1 MNSAFDRI
9 VVFSYGTLCYLLF
22 LGAFFYVPG
31 FMANVLV
38 PKSIDSGVPGPVG
51 TALLINVLL
60 LSAFAVQHSGMARP
74 VFKDWL
80 TKFVPKPAE
89 RSTYVLLSSLL
100 LYVLFWQWRPIPA
113 VVWEV
118 RHPVG
123 SSVLLGFCFLGW
135 AIVFYATLLIDHF
148 DLFGMRQVTLYLRG
162 KPYTARPFMTPSL
175 YKYMRHPLYLGWL
188 IFFWATPRMT
198 AGHLLF
204 AAVTTAYIFIAIKW
218 EEHDLVQVLGEQY
231 RRYRETTPLIFP
243 WQRKQ

>member
-148 DLFGMRQVTLYLRG
+148 DLFGMRQVTLYLQGR
-162 KPYTARPFMTPSL
+162 PYTPRPFMTPSL
-175 YKYMRHPLYLGWL
+175 YKYPRTPSGTLSHLQILPYFPAITTVFRTRSRTDHV
-188 IFFWATPRMT
+188 IFQS
-198 AGHLLF
+198 LL
-204 AAVTTAYIFIAIKW
+204 
-218 EEHDLVQVLGEQY
+218 HDSTVGQVDRQ
-231 RRYRETTPLIFP
+231 
-243 WQRKQ
+243 